1 MHLQV
6 RRQTRGWKSACA
18 ILCAS
23 IFIDFFV
30 TSVSASQISG
40 GAQPETMDVQDIDKG
55 KGLGIFNNKSFL
67 VVPMPLSNPTTG
79 SGGAL
84 LAAMFFQTDK
94 ESKPSVIG
102 LGGFYTSNGSWGGG
116 ALAQFAFDN
125 DRYLAKVMAGYAD
138 VNYAF
143 YGIGSDATG
152 KSVTLDQSGYMMKGA
167 FQARVAPKFYI
178 GGGLRYLDLNTTF
191 NNPILAGTLL
201 GDLLPVPKLENKVYS
216 LTLNITYDSRNNTF
230 TPSKGQFIDAELAA
244 SGRNFINS
252 SGYFK

>member
-84 LAAMFFQTDK
+84 VGAMFFQADK

-116 ALAQFAFDN
+116 ALAQFAFDS
-125 DRYLAKVMAGYAD
+125 DRYLAKAMVGYAD

-143 YGIGSDATG
+143 YGIGSAGAG
-152 KSVTLDQSGYMMKGA
+152 KAVSRGQNGYGLKGQ
-167 FQARVAPKFYI
+167 FQARVAPNFYV

-191 NNPILAGTLL
+191 SNAILAGTIL
-201 GDLLPVPKLENKVYS
+201 GDAVAVPKLENK
-216 LTLNITYDSRNNTF
+216 
-230 TPSKGQFIDAELAA
+230 
-244 SGRNFINS
+244 
-252 SGYFK
+252 